1 MQGVDKQPW
10 VWVMGEAAG
19 DLPYEEL
26 VKKREQEQL
35 EKQEMEDRRK
45 AEELAM
51 IESQGVSIHIVLISK
66 PFTYGLGTLPVQY
79 SVSYNTNGFVYQIL
93 ILMILSCIKYKSLSC
108 M

>member
-1 MQGVDKQPW
+1 MLGVDKQPW

-51 IESQGVSIHIVLISK
+51 IESQGVAFHIILISK
-66 PFTYGLGTLPVQY
+66 T
-79 SVSYNTNGFVYQIL
+79 VYI
-93 ILMILSCIKYKSLSC
+93 M
-108 M
+108 